1 MIKKELKKYD
11 YIYDEK
17 MLNKIYN
24 CVDEM
29 PYPGIMQNIIRSS
42 IAFSDAEN
50 KYDYLS
56 KIMLS
61 LTGMGDLKDFKKLQ
75 DFGFSLRDIEKLTG
89 KPKSS
94 VAREVNNE

>member
-1 MIKKELKKYD
+1 
-11 YIYDEK
+11 

-24 CVDEM
+24 CVGEM

-42 IAFSDAEN
+42 LAFSDAEN

-61 LTGMGDLKDFKKLQ
+61 LTGMEDLKDFKKLQ
-75 DFGFSLRDIEKLTG
+75 EFGFSLRDIEKLTG

>member
-1 MIKKELKKYD
+1 
-11 YIYDEK
+11 
-17 MLNKIYN
+17 
-24 CVDEM
+24 M

-75 DFGFSLRDIEKLTG
+75 EFGFSLRDIEKLTG